1 MGRRPIGFCGYVVA
15 CLSASAEGAV
25 EVANFVSAFV
35 LSSKLRSARLDYM
48 SPRKKKELSKFPHSP
63 PTPDSS
69 TPI

>member
-48 SPRKKKELSKFPHSP
+48 SSRKKVLSKFPHSP

>member
-1 MGRRPIGFCGYVVA
+1 MGRRPIGFWGYVVA

-48 SPRKKKELSKFPHSP
+48 SSRKKVPSKFPHSP
-63 PTPDSS
+63 PTSQSS